1 MRRSLV
7 LLLTVPM
14 FAHAADTA
22 RAPKEQTLG
31 KKQETTLDT
40 SLAGDITRK
49 KEDTGGAALEYDQ
62 FQLGVERQ
70 INDKRHAQIDSL
82 QRIIELSGDS
92 KETPDLLFR
101 LGELYFEES
110 RDYFFQANRKD
121 DDLIRGLATKDV
133 ALQER
138 SKKEKAALM
147 VQRDA
152 NAKLAV
158 NQYTQIVQKYRDY
171 PRTDEVLFFL
181 AHNLMDLN
189 EEKKALIAYGK
200 LVKDYP
206 KSRFVPDAYL
216 AFGEYYFN
224 NSKGRRDWLLKA
236 LEAYKSAA
244 N

>member
-82 QRIIELSGDS
+82 PLLWSAKSG
-92 KETPDLLFR
+92 
-101 LGELYFEES
+101 
-110 RDYFFQANRKD
+110 A
-121 DDLIRGLATKDV
+121 
-133 ALQER
+133 
-138 SKKEKAALM
+138 
-147 VQRDA
+147 
-152 NAKLAV
+152 
-158 NQYTQIVQKYRDY
+158 
-171 PRTDEVLFFL
+171 
-181 AHNLMDLN
+181 
-189 EEKKALIAYGK
+189 
-200 LVKDYP
+200 
-206 KSRFVPDAYL
+206 
-216 AFGEYYFN
+216 
-224 NSKGRRDWLLKA
+224 RR
-236 LEAYKSAA
+236 
-244 N
+244 

>member
-1 MRRSLV
+1 
-7 LLLTVPM
+7 
-14 FAHAADTA
+14 
-22 RAPKEQTLG
+22 
-31 KKQETTLDT
+31 
-40 SLAGDITRK
+40 
-49 KEDTGGAALEYDQ
+49 
-62 FQLGVERQ
+62 
-70 INDKRHAQIDSL
+70 
-82 QRIIELSGDS
+82 
-92 KETPDLLFR
+92 
-101 LGELYFEES
+101 
-110 RDYFFQANRKD
+110 
-121 DDLIRGLATKDV
+121 
-133 ALQER
+133 
-138 SKKEKAALM
+138 M

-224 NSKGRRDWLLKA
+224 NSKGRRDWLLQGA
-236 LEAYKSAA
+236 RGLQVRRQLPRERDLRLRPLQAGLVLLQPDRLPAGDGPLQGHRPLRRVRRRLRAGEAGRRQGQEHAHPRGSQRLRPRLRARGAACPRGPRRTSAPSPA
-244 N
+244 TPTIASR